1 MPGRARTKL
10 RKQKTA
16 TRPSKLRSRKQS
28 PQPHAEFDTSMWTE
42 ALFGAEVLLLHA
54 TPVYYGFGVPRGN
67 GSGVVIIPGFLGTDL
82 YLTELHGWLGRIG
95 YRPYFSGIGI
105 NADCPNILVQRHVS
119 ATIKRA
125 LDETGRKIHLIGH
138 SLGGVIA
145 RSIAGD
151 RPKDIASVITL
162 VSPIRGTVAH
172 RSVIHAADA
181 IRLRILQEH
190 GNGVLPRCY
199 TSADTSASSS
209 AGSDSVPTGPP
220 PIQEPDASKVKHD
233 GKEDD
238 VDAIG
243 NRKIGGR
250 GLGNWYSL
258 ETEVRMGKQYA
269 MQVESSVKL
278 VQDPVVTEYVNRIG
292 QNLVRN
298 SDAQVPF
305 TIKVIDSDEVNA
317 FALPG
322 GFFYVNTGL
331 ILAADEEAELAG
343 VMAHE
348 ISHVCAR
355 HGTRQMTR
363 AQWANI
369 GTIPLIFIGGGIGYG
384 IYEAAGLGL
393 PLTFMKFQ
401 RNFEA
406 EADYLGLQ
414 YMYKTGY
421 DPQAFI
427 SFFEKIQAKEK
438 KKPGTIA
445 KAFASHPQTP
455 DRIAA
460 SQKEIA
466 TILPASTQYIVTT
479 SEFDDVKSRLA
490 IIENRHK
497 VLEEKDGSRPR
508 SEEHTSEL

>member
-1 MPGRARTKL
+1 VGCLMSYRNLLLSLSLSTLISVAAL
-10 RKQKTA
+10 AQNQTA
-16 TRPSKLRSRKQS
+16 QAPTAPQPTQPQTSQS
-28 PQPHAEFDTSMWTE
+28 PTAQSKGSQTAQPP
-42 ALFGAEVLLLHA
+42 A
-54 TPVYYGFGVPRGN
+54 TPSTTGTSTAGTAAGTPSGQPTAPMPVPTQDPAPTN
-67 GSGVVIIPGFLGTDL
+67 PPAPDS
-82 YLTELHGWLGRIG
+82 
-95 YRPYFSGIGI
+95 
-105 NADCPNILVQRHVS
+105 
-119 ATIKRA
+119 
-125 LDETGRKIHLIGH
+125 
-138 SLGGVIA
+138 
-145 RSIAGD
+145 
-151 RPKDIASVITL
+151 
-162 VSPIRGTVAH
+162 
-172 RSVIHAADA
+172 
-181 IRLRILQEH
+181 
-190 GNGVLPRCY
+190 
-199 TSADTSASSS
+199 TSSASDNDKAP
-209 AGSDSVPTGPP
+209 AGPT
-220 PIQEPDASKVKHD
+220 PIQEPPDSKVKHD
-233 GKEDD
+233 GGEDD

-243 NRKIGGR
+243 NRKIGAR

-258 ETEVRMGKQYA
+258 ETEIRMGKQYA
-269 MQVESSVKL
+269 MQVENSVKL

-322 GFFYVNTGL
+322 GFFYVNSGL

-348 ISHVCAR
+348 IAHVAAR

-369 GTIPLIFIGGGIGYG
+369 GTLPLIFMGGGIGYG

-401 RNFEA
+401 RGFES

-438 KKPGTIA
+438 KKPGTLA

-455 DRIAA
+455 DRIEK
-460 SQKEIA
+460 SQQEIA
-466 TILPASTQYIVTT
+466 TILPARAQYVVST

-490 IIENRHK
+490 TIENRHK
-497 VLEEKDGSRPR
+497 VNDEKDGSRPSLR
-508 SEEHTSEL
+508 RTSSTDKSSGSDKGGNSSDDDRPTLKRRDDSTQNQQ

>member
-1 MPGRARTKL
+1 MSFRKL
-10 RKQKTA
+10 LISVSLVALLALPLLAQDQTSQAPSAQPQTSQPQASQPQTA
-16 TRPSKLRSRKQS
+16 PQTTTGQTAPTQNPPASTS
-28 PQPHAEFDTSMWTE
+28 P
-42 ALFGAEVLLLHA
+42 
-54 TPVYYGFGVPRGN
+54 TPAP
-67 GSGVVIIPGFLGTDL
+67 P
-82 YLTELHGWLGRIG
+82 
-95 YRPYFSGIGI
+95 
-105 NADCPNILVQRHVS
+105 AD
-119 ATIKRA
+119 
-125 LDETGRKIHLIGH
+125 
-138 SLGGVIA
+138 
-145 RSIAGD
+145 
-151 RPKDIASVITL
+151 
-162 VSPIRGTVAH
+162 SP
-172 RSVIHAADA
+172 
-181 IRLRILQEH
+181 
-190 GNGVLPRCY
+190 
-199 TSADTSASSS
+199 SADTNAEAAPS
-209 AGSDSVPTGPP
+209 GPAP
-220 PIQEPDASKVKHD
+220 VQEPDDSKVKHD

-258 ETEVRMGKQYA
+258 ETEIRMGKQYA

-278 VQDPVVTEYVNRIG
+278 VQDPVVNEYVNRIG

-322 GFFYVNTGL
+322 GFFYVNSGL

-348 ISHVCAR
+348 ISHVAAR

-466 TILPASTQYIVTT
+466 TILPAKAQYIVTT

-490 IIENRHK
+490 TIENRHK
-497 VLEEKDGSRPR
+497 VIEEKDSSKPSLRRTSTSDKTGNGTDTSNSDDDRPTLKR
-508 SEEHTSEL
+508 RDDSPNQTQQQ

>member
-1 MPGRARTKL
+1 MDFRKL
-10 RKQKTA
+10 LISLSLLALLAVPALAQDQTSQTSNPQPQASQPTSQPQTSSKDQNAPPQNTPPTAGSTTSSTPAQQQDPTA
-16 TRPSKLRSRKQS
+16 TPS
-28 PQPHAEFDTSMWTE
+28 P
-42 ALFGAEVLLLHA
+42 
-54 TPVYYGFGVPRGN
+54 TPAP
-67 GSGVVIIPGFLGTDL
+67 P
-82 YLTELHGWLGRIG
+82 
-95 YRPYFSGIGI
+95 
-105 NADCPNILVQRHVS
+105 ADS
-119 ATIKRA
+119 
-125 LDETGRKIHLIGH
+125 
-138 SLGGVIA
+138 
-145 RSIAGD
+145 
-151 RPKDIASVITL
+151 
-162 VSPIRGTVAH
+162 
-172 RSVIHAADA
+172 
-181 IRLRILQEH
+181 
-190 GNGVLPRCY
+190 
-199 TSADTSASSS
+199 SASSGDS
-209 AGSDSVPTGPP
+209 APTEPT
-220 PIQEPDASKVKHD
+220 PIQEPDDSKVKHD
-233 GKEDD
+233 GSKKD

-243 NRKIGGR
+243 NRKVGGR
-250 GLGNWYSL
+250 GMGNWYSL
-258 ETEVRMGKQYA
+258 ETEIKMGQQFA
-269 MQVESSVKL
+269 MQVEQSVKL

-322 GFFYVNTGL
+322 GFFYVNSGL

-348 ISHVCAR
+348 IAHVAAR
-355 HGTRQMTR
+355 HGMRQQTR
-363 AQWANI
+363 ANWAQI

-384 IYEAAGLGL
+384 IYEASGLAL

-427 SFFEKIQAKEK
+427 AFFEKLQAKEK
-438 KKPGTIA
+438 KKPGTLA

-455 DRIAA
+455 DRIEV

-466 TILPASTQYIVTT
+466 TILPARAQYIVST

-490 IIENRHK
+490 VIENRHK
-497 VLEEKDGSRPR
+497 VIEEKDGSRPSLR
-508 SEEHTSEL
+508 RTSTSDKTSSGSDKSDDDRPTLKRRDDSPSQN

>member
-1 MPGRARTKL
+1 MSF
-10 RKQKTA
+10 RKSLISLSLLALMSLPTLAQDQTSQ
-16 TRPSKLRSRKQS
+16 TSKAQPQASQPQAASKDQS
-28 PQPHAEFDTSMWTE
+28 
-42 ALFGAEVLLLHA
+42 
-54 TPVYYGFGVPRGN
+54 
-67 GSGVVIIPGFLGTDL
+67 
-82 YLTELHGWLGRIG
+82 
-95 YRPYFSGIGI
+95 
-105 NADCPNILVQRHVS
+105 
-119 ATIKRA
+119 
-125 LDETGRKIHLIGH
+125 
-138 SLGGVIA
+138 
-145 RSIAGD
+145 
-151 RPKDIASVITL
+151 KD
-162 VSPIRGTVAH
+162 
-172 RSVIHAADA
+172 
-181 IRLRILQEH
+181 Q
-190 GNGVLPRCY
+190 
-199 TSADTSASSS
+199 SADQTAQPLPPPDPAPTPDSASS
-209 AGSDSVPTGPP
+209 GSDSAPSGPP
-220 PIQEPDASKVKHD
+220 PIQEPDDSKVKHN
-233 GKEDD
+233 GTKSD

-243 NRKIGGR
+243 NRKVGGR
-250 GLGNWYSL
+250 GMGNWYSL
-258 ETEVRMGKQYA
+258 ETEIRMGKQYA
-269 MQVESSVKL
+269 MQVEQGVKL

-322 GFFYVNTGL
+322 GFFYVNSGL

-348 ISHVCAR
+348 IAHVAAR

-427 SFFEKIQAKEK
+427 SFFEKVQAKEK
-438 KKPGTIA
+438 KKPGTLA

-455 DRIAA
+455 DRIEK
-460 SQKEIA
+460 SQQEIA
-466 TILPASTQYIVTT
+466 TILPAKAQYVVST

-490 IIENRHK
+490 TIENRHK
-497 VLEEKDGSRPR
+497 VIEEKDGSRPSLR
-508 SEEHTSEL
+508 RTSSSDKTSSGSDKSDDDRPTLKRRDDKPDQN